1 MQLTILLSIFV
12 VMTVHQFNTYMIFHL
27 PSAYWCGVRLKQ
39 LTSERA
45 MTTVRLSWFN
55 KNPFRSMFWA
65 VQGMA
70 AELAS
75 GALIMAKIKASGK
88 RVSMLVVQNEAIFT
102 KKAVGR
108 IIFTCE
114 QGRDVDHTLSLAMT
128 TEEASTVWLTASGI
142 DEAGDQV
149 AVFKFKWSVK
159 LKS

>member
-1 MQLTILLSIFV
+1 
-12 VMTVHQFNTYMIFHL
+12 
-27 PSAYWCGVRLKQ
+27 
-39 LTSERA
+39 
-45 MTTVRLSWFN
+45 
-55 KNPFRSMFWA
+55 
-65 VQGMA
+65 
-70 AELAS
+70 
-75 GALIMAKIKASGK
+75 MAKIKASGK